1 MSRESIEVRECDR
14 CRHRVEVR
22 EFGQETG
29 WGVVWSK
36 APPVDPVHHPNRVIG
51 DERNGPAD
59 LCPTCVDELFDWW
72 KSAPANP
79 APMPKAASVTVARK
93 YRKQL
98 VDVVTAQLR
107 EQVSESID
115 AVREQPTS
123 ILSKEIVPGAMNG
136 VEERAKK
143 LVDTILD
150 GLS

>member
-29 WGVVWSK
+29 WGVAWSK
-36 APPVDPVHHPNRVIG
+36 APPVDPIHHPNRVIG
-51 DERNGPAD
+51 DERSGPAD
-59 LCPTCVDELFDWW
+59 LCPTCVGELFDWW

-79 APMPKAASVTVARK
+79 APMPKAAGVRVARK

-98 VDVVTAQLR
+98 VDLVKSQLR
-107 EQVSESID
+107 EQVTESIE
-115 AVREQPTS
+115 AIRQQPTS
-123 ILSKEIVPGAMNG
+123 ILSRDIVPGAMDG
-136 VEERAKK
+136 VEERAEK
-143 LVDTILD
+143 LSALILD